1 MRVVIGTGGTAGH
14 IFPALAV
21 ADQLRESTDAD
32 VMFLGRAQGQEAD
45 LIRGAG
51 FPLATVAA
59 LPFVRKASL
68 GALRAPVAALRAAR
82 HARPIVRQAD
92 VVIGMGGFVSV
103 PASLAA
109 RSESVPLLLHEQNSV
124 PGLANRVAARWARAV
139 AVSFEETLS
148 RFRGRGV
155 MTGNPVR
162 HSIVRAR
169 DERDVL
175 AAEARSTLGLEE
187 GRKTI
192 LVLGGSQGAVRLNR
206 AAVDLCGLLGDRTDL
221 QMVLLTGP
229 RQFDEIR
236 RDLPHP
242 GGLLVNALPFMDRIE
257 LAYAAADIAVSR
269 AGASAIAELTVSGVP
284 AVLVPYPYATGGHQ
298 EANARAVERAGGA
311 EVVPDGDA
319 HGPEIARRLVGLF
332 QDPRRLD
339 AMGAAARR
347 FGRPDAAE
355 GVAGLAA
362 SVARERAR

>member
-21 ADQLRESTDAD
+21 ADRLREGLGAD
-32 VMFLGRAQGQEAD
+32 VMFLGRAQGQEAE
-45 LIRGAG
+45 LIRRAG
-51 FPLATVAA
+51 FPLTTVAA

-82 HARPIVRQAD
+82 RARPIVRQAD

-109 RSESVPLLLHEQNSV
+109 RSESVPLLLHEQNAV

-139 AVSFEETLS
+139 AVSFEETLP

-162 HSIVRAR
+162 RSIVLAR
-169 DERDVL
+169 DDRDAL
-175 AAEARSTLGLEE
+175 AAEARSTLGLQQ

-206 AAVDLCGLLGDRTDL
+206 AAIDLCGLLGDRTDL

-229 RQFDEIR
+229 RQHREIL

-242 GGLLVNALPFMDRIE
+242 RGMLVSVLPFMDRIE

-284 AVLVPYPYATGGHQ
+284 TVLVPYPYATGGHQ
-298 EANARAVERAGGA
+298 EANARAVERAGA
-311 EVVPDGDA
+311 TEVLPDSEA
-319 HGPEIARRLVGLF
+319 HGPEMARRLVGLL
-332 QDPRRLD
+332 QETDQLN
-339 AMGAAARR
+339 AMAAAARG
-347 FGRPDAAE
+347 FGRPDAADE
-355 GVAGLAA
+355 VAGLAA